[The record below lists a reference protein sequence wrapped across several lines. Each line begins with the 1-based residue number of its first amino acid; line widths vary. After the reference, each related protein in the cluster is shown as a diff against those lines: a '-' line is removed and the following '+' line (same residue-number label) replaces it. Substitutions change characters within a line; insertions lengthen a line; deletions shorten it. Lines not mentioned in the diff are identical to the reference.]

1 MIEEFECGIEAAS
14 IVWNYADLK
23 SFLVVNVNDKFELEN
38 INNFG
43 VGAQTE
49 NTLMKNE

>member
-23 SFLVVNVNDKFELEN
+23 SFLVVNVNDKFIVKN
-38 INNFG
+38 INDFR
-43 VGAQTE
+43 VDAQT
-49 NTLMKNE
+49 KNRINKE